1 MAVKVITYDVGTTG
15 MKACLFD
22 ISAEESV
29 KFIAGETDGYELH
42 VMPNGGVEQDPE
54 DWWQAM
60 ARATK
65 KLLEKTGI
73 PKEEIKALSFRA
85 GIRWAAEAIRL
96 NCSEILSFQK
106 SQKRTAYLLHR

>member
-42 VMPNGGVEQDPE
+42 VMPNGGV
-54 DWWQAM
+54 
-60 ARATK
+60 
-65 KLLEKTGI
+65 
-73 PKEEIKALSFRA
+73 
-85 GIRWAAEAIRL
+85 
-96 NCSEILSFQK
+96 
-106 SQKRTAYLLHR
+106 

>member
-42 VMPNGGVEQDPE
+42 VMPNG
-54 DWWQAM
+54 
-60 ARATK
+60 
-65 KLLEKTGI
+65 
-73 PKEEIKALSFRA
+73 A
-85 GIRWAAEAIRL
+85 GPGGLVAGHG
-96 NCSEILSFQK
+96 K
-106 SQKRTAYLLHR
+106 SH